1 MTFYNETIYRGDF
14 YTGMTTNEFKFEI
27 HTEDATLAQKLRNL
41 VEKQIEEE
49 HIRYESEG
57 EDEHSY

>member
-14 YTGMTTNEFKFEI
+14 YTGITTKEFKFEI
-27 HTEDATLAQKLRNL
+27 HTEDETLAQKLRDL

-49 HIRYESEG
+49 HIRYESE
-57 EDEHSY
+57 EKDD